1 MDSNIL
7 IFRLSI
13 LIFTKERCIPD
24 MTNMRFCP
32 HCRESLVQK
41 EIDEKMRLSCSKD
54 SCGYVFWDSPT
65 PVIAAIV
72 EHNGMI
78 IFARNKE
85 WPENMFGLIS
95 GFLEKDESTDSGI
108 LREIHEELGL
118 DGEIVELIG
127 LYPFSMMNQ
136 LLIVYYVSCK
146 GDIKIGEELA
156 EIKAVLPE
164 EIEPWEIGT
173 GPAVLDWMKKRGIK

>member
-1 MDSNIL
+1 
-7 IFRLSI
+7 
-13 LIFTKERCIPD
+13 

-32 HCRESLVQK
+32 QCRESLVQK
-41 EIDEKMRLSCSKD
+41 EIDGKMRLSCSND
-54 SCGYVFWDSPT
+54 PCNYVFWDSPT

-72 EHNGMI
+72 EHNGLI

-95 GFLEKDESTDSGI
+95 GFLEKDESPGSGI
-108 LREIHEELGL
+108 LREIQEELGL
-118 DGEIVELIG
+118 EGEIVELVG

-136 LLIVYYVSCK
+136 LIVVYYVSCK
-146 GDIKIGEELA
+146 GDIEIGEELA
-156 EIKAVLPE
+156 EIKRVPPK

-173 GPAVLDWMKKRGIK
+173 GPAVKDWMKRKGFK